1 MVRLKDPVTPALVM
15 EGKTLLRQVS
25 CNLIEYLKIIQFVNF
40 LFHYRHEVLY

>member
-25 CNLIEYLKIIQFVNF
+25 CNFIQKKIQFVNF
-40 LFHYRHEVLY
+40 LFHYRHEVY